1 MKIEIEWQ
9 QPILLSKN
17 KRLINSE
24 NVLPHVPTGPG
35 VYFFSRKFGLSFSP
49 FYVGETM
56 NLRGRIKSHL
66 NNADIRDI
74 LRGITV
80 PSVQIRQGN
89 KFLHCGKFVA
99 KRGLNAKRSLEVV
112 QRYLIQRALADG
124 SALLNKQLTVIR
136 THQVTFSGKKQGR
149 AGYPRTL
156 HVPI

>member
-24 NVLPHVPTGPG
+24 SVLTNVPVGPG
-35 VYFFSRKFGLSFSP
+35 VYFFSRKFGSSFSP

-80 PSVQIRQGN
+80 PLVQIR
-89 KFLHCGKFVA
+89 
-99 KRGLNAKRSLEVV
+99 
-112 QRYLIQRALADG
+112 
-124 SALLNKQLTVIR
+124 
-136 THQVTFSGKKQGR
+136 
-149 AGYPRTL
+149 
-156 HVPI
+156 